1 MASFTL
7 PLAVCQGVT
16 VSLSLTSANADSAV
30 ALSQLATQISMA
42 QDHIRQ
48 AVLDSVA
55 PHQRE
60 PAPRTENQ
68 SAPVAPKAEP
78 DTSPRPSQPGTP
90 GTVPRPSQPGT
101 PVHGRNGIDQYRLAR
116 ARTAGHSAGQKLR
129 FELGAV
135 PATPELPEPAPP
147 SRFYVVLRSS
157 DDSPPAAYQSW
168 KQCKRHVLAVDSTE
182 VSAGAVFHAFGSW
195 TEVQEYCQGA
205 GVPEPARQ

>member
-7 PLAVCQGVT
+7 PLTVCQGVT

-55 PHQRE
+55 PYQRG

-68 SAPVAPKAEP
+68 SDPVAPKAEP

-90 GTVPRPSQPGT
+90 GPVPRASQPGT
-101 PVHGRNGIDQYRLAR
+101 PVHGRNGIDQYRLSR
-116 ARTAGHSAGQKLR
+116 ARNAGHSAGQKLR
-129 FELGAV
+129 FEVEAV
-135 PATPELPEPAPP
+135 AATPDLPGPMPP
-147 SRFYVVLRSS
+147 SRFYVVLRSG
-157 DDSPPAAYQSW
+157 DSSAPAVYQSW

-182 VSAGAVFHAFGSW
+182 VSACAVFHGFACW